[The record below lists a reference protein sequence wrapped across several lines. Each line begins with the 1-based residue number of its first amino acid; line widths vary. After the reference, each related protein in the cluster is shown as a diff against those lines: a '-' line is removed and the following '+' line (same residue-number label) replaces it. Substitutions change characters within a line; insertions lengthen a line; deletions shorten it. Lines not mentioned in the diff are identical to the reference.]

1 MSESAKGAREHR
13 MPRTRTAA
21 LVVFVFLFASFAP
34 HQESTVRARAV
45 SAGDGLQI
53 DLGAWW
59 LGPPGTSAEAE
70 PKTPRILLV
79 GDSWAGFMW
88 GFHSFSAVLPDY
100 GLGQYEEKGLRTAI
114 MGAKADDY
122 ISTNRLQALTEELTA
137 YPTLDIVHVLL
148 GGNDL
153 LFGNS
158 QYGRWRPYLTPEE
171 EAERF
176 AYVADCIATVV
187 DHALAV
193 RPDIKVALCGY
204 DYANH
209 TISGS
214 TIEQANLALT
224 RMERLKLEIADETER
239 CFYIHNFGLMEHHY
253 GIPGV
258 YRPGDV
264 PRPAGPPDY
273 EPYPNGDPSYAPHPD
288 ALLDN
293 DIHLSEGGYAYV
305 ARNAMDQFYAEWLS
319 LPRVLSIDYV
329 GTADGNP
336 QEILFEVT
344 FSQAV
349 SGVDATDF
357 ALTPIEA
364 KAATIAAVTGAGV
377 VYTVHVSLA
386 GDPGTLRL
394 DVLDDDSIVDAALV
408 PLGGAGLGNG
418 PFTGGETYPPTGAEG
433 EGEGE
438 HYCGSVDFD
447 PIMMD
452 LDAAI
457 RPYLGGISLGFHP
470 AICDLNGGLIYI
482 IPTPNGMLDRAE
494 FEIIM
499 AALNDP
505 DLDLSA
511 TGGLTHSEMCDAWTT
526 NVEVMDVALDGPN
539 TLVSNLLPGLQYL
552 LAAYLTLGD
561 SDSVV
566 LPTALLL
573 AAAEEAPYLGLH
585 SFSMGDC
592 TLLPHYLACAGD
604 ADGDGYTN
612 QEEYGHFT
620 DGQPDYADYVIAA
633 LNPDL
638 YPGSGTGAADLAVD
652 PHALTL
658 THDGPAA
665 IFEVVNLG
673 LLTLRWTAE
682 SDTESVTIDRASG
695 TGARTI
701 TVTAVNFDEDLS
713 ANITVTNDGDPAD
726 AETVVVEVV
735 QPLPA
740 DLDVSVHELALA
752 EPSPS
757 ATFDIINLGER
768 PLPWTVR
775 SNTDAL
781 TVSPRAGTNH
791 ATVTVIA
798 ADFTSD
804 VTAEVAATNA
814 DDPAD
819 TETVVVQIEHTAA
832 PADLAVSRNLLTL
845 SQASPSGTFDV
856 LNLGERPLHWTAGSD
871 TASVT
876 VAPEGGTGDA
886 TVAVTAA
893 DFSAD
898 LTACAAVTNTDDPAD
913 AETIVVEV
921 VRTPSPPDLDVS
933 LNLLT
938 LSEAAPSGT
947 FTIANLGELPL
958 EWIAHSDTAGVAVEP
973 GAGTDDATV
982 TVTATDFTKDLTAH
996 VTVTNAA
1003 DPSDGATVVVEVIAS
1018 VRPSGGGCFAGAL
1031 AGRPAPPWRPGDV
1044 LVWAVALAGLGL
1056 LGRRTASVD
1065 RRHA

>member
-1 MSESAKGAREHR
+1 MAMRK
-13 MPRTRTAA
+13 TAPF
-21 LVVFVFLFASFAP
+21 VVFAFLLASFAP
-34 HQESTVRARAV
+34 CQEFTATARAV
-45 SAGDGLQI
+45 SAGHGLQM
-53 DLGAWW
+53 DVEGKPELVVLNGVQCQVTPPMVKKSVSMGAAWALGVAALG
-59 LGPPGTSAEAE
+59 LGPPGASAEAD

-122 ISTNRLQALTEELTA
+122 ISPARLQALTDELTA

-158 QYGRWRPYLTPEE
+158 QYGRWQPYLTPEE
-171 EAERF
+171 EAERSG
-176 AYVADCIATVV
+176 YVAECIATVV
-187 DHALAV
+187 DHVLAV

-214 TIEQANLALT
+214 TIEEANLALT
-224 RMERLKLEIADETER
+224 RMEWLKLELADETER
-239 CFYIHNFGLMEHHY
+239 CFYVHNFGLMEHHY

-258 YRPGDV
+258 YEPGDV
-264 PRPAGPPDY
+264 PRPAGFPDY

-305 ARNAMDQFYAEWLS
+305 GRNCMDQFYAEWLS
-319 LPRVLSIDYV
+319 LPRVLSIGYV
-329 GTADGNP
+329 GTAEGNA
-336 QEILFEVT
+336 QEVLFEVT

-357 ALTPIEA
+357 ALTAIEGLGA
-364 KAATIAAVTGAGV
+364 KAATIAAVTGAGA

-386 GDPGTLRL
+386 GDPRTLRV

-418 PFTGGETYPPTGAEG
+418 PFTGGETYPPTGGEG

-447 PIMMD
+447 PIMMG

-457 RPYLGGISLGFHP
+457 RPYLSGIALGFDP
-470 AICDLNGGLIYI
+470 AICDLNGVLFYI

-494 FEIIM
+494 FELIM
-499 AALNDP
+499 TVLNDL

-511 TGGLTHSEMCDAWTT
+511 TGGVTHSEVCDAWTT
-526 NVEVMDVALDGPN
+526 NVEVMNVALDGPN

-561 SDSVV
+561 SDSVALPVV
-566 LPTALLL
+566 LLV
-573 AAAEEAPYLGLH
+573 AAANEAPYLGL
-585 SFSMGDC
+585 SMFSMGDC

-638 YPGSGTGAADLAVD
+638 YPGSGTGAANLAVD
-652 PHALTL
+652 PHGLTL
-658 THDGPAA
+658 TYDAPAGV
-665 IFEVVNLG
+665 FEVVNLG

-682 SDTESVTIDRASG
+682 SDTESVTIDRDSG
-695 TGARTI
+695 TDARTI
-701 TVTAVNFDEDLS
+701 TVTAANFDADLT
-713 ANITVTNDGDPAD
+713 AHITVTNDGDPAD
-726 AETVVVEVV
+726 TDTVVVEVV

-740 DLDVSVHELALA
+740 DLDVSAHELTLA

-757 ATFDIINLGER
+757 ATFDI
-768 PLPWTVR
+768 V
-775 SNTDAL
+775 
-781 TVSPRAGTNH
+781 
-791 ATVTVIA
+791 
-798 ADFTSD
+798 
-804 VTAEVAATNA
+804 
-814 DDPAD
+814 
-819 TETVVVQIEHTAA
+819 
-832 PADLAVSRNLLTL
+832 
-845 SQASPSGTFDV
+845 
-856 LNLGERPLHWTAGSD
+856 NLGERPLHWTAGSD

-876 VAPEGGTGDA
+876 VDPEAGTGDA
-886 TVAVTAA
+886 TVTVTAA

-898 LTACAAVTNTDDPAD
+898 LTANITVTNDGDPAD
-913 AETIVVEV
+913 TETIVVQV
-921 VRTPSPPDLDVS
+921 VRTPLPPDLDVS
-933 LNLLT
+933 VNLLT
-938 LSEAAPSGT
+938 LSEASPSGT

-958 EWIAHSDTAGVAVEP
+958 DWIAQSDTAGVTVEP
-973 GAGTDDATV
+973 GAGTGDATV
-982 TVTATDFTKDLTAH
+982 TVTATDFTQDLTGH

-1003 DPSDGATVVVEVIAS
+1003 DPSDGATVVVEVIATLG
-1018 VRPSGGGCFAGAL
+1018 PSGGGCFAGTL
-1031 AGRPAPPWRPGDV
+1031 AGRPAAPWRPGDV
-1044 LVWAVALAGLGL
+1044 LVSALALAGLGL
-1056 LGRRTASVD
+1056 LRRRTVSAG